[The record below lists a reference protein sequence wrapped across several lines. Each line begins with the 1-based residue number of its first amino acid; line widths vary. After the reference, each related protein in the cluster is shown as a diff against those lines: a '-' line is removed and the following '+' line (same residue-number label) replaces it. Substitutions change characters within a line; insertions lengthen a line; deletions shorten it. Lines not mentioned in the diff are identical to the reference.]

1 MVKRKSKLNWVVG
14 AILGIISAI
23 VWVIRRLFGFFK
35 WLFSLVG
42 KQANTAIANDKK
54 PKIESKFSE
63 FEEIESV
70 SGGFVAFEKY
80 LMNSKSTIGIV
91 LGARGSGKSA
101 VGMRL
106 LENVHAKTGRKVEA
120 MGFLPQSL
128 PKWIKCVNKIEEIEN
143 NSFVLVDE
151 GGILFSS
158 RQSLSDANKILS
170 ELLLVSRHKDLSI
183 LFISQNSSNL
193 DVNAIRQADYLLL
206 RRSSLLQKD
215 FERRKI
221 QQVYEGASGLFEK
234 YADRKNEI
242 SYIYSDDF
250 RGIVANKLPSFWSES
265 ASKSFKNIAPK

>member
-1 MVKRKSKLNWVVG
+1 MAKKRSSLNWVVG
-14 AILGIISAI
+14 AILGIVSAI
-23 VWVIRRLFGFFK
+23 IWVFKHLFGFFK

-42 KQANTAIANDKK
+42 RHASAAMANDKK
-54 PKIESKFSE
+54 PKLDAKFAE

-70 SGGFVAFEKY
+70 SGSFGAFEKY

-101 VGMRL
+101 VGMRF

-143 NSFVLVDE
+143 NSVVLVDE

-215 FERRKI
+215 FERKKI
-221 QQVYEGASGLFEK
+221 QQVYEGASELFEK
-234 YADRKNEI
+234 YIERKNEI

-250 RGIVANKLPSFWSES
+250 RGIAANTLPSFWSES
-265 ASKSFKNIAPK
+265 VGKSFKNVAPK